1 MKSPTVSVIMAT
13 YNHAD
18 FVKQAIES
26 VLNQENVEYEFLIA
40 DDGSQDSTR
49 DVIASI
55 VDPRI
60 TFFPNTQNRG
70 ACIVTNELIER
81 SSGEFIAL
89 INSDDYWTTPDK
101 LSYQVQILRNNPKI
115 GACFG
120 RARFVDKD
128 GNPITTLPFGNVFN
142 QENRTQGQ
150 WLRHF
155 FDLGNC
161 ICHPTMLI
169 RKSCYEELGMYDNRL
184 RQLPDFDMWV
194 RLIQQYN
201 IFISDREMIAFRQL
215 PGENASSATNINLR
229 RIFNESYFIL
239 EKFFDGASRDI
250 LIDGFGDLLINKNCQ
265 DNFCLDIEKSLLYFG
280 KNRWASHIYNQIGLE
295 KIYSLLNS
303 DIHREILMNNYNID
317 DRSFQAMASDICAF
331 DSSDLTSSL
340 SGVRGLCLINEL
352 KQRIALRLHSTL
364 RTSLSKF
371 SKKFS

>member
-1 MKSPTVSVIMAT
+1 MNKPTVSVIMPT
-13 YNHAD
+13 YNHEN
-18 FVKQAIES
+18 FVIQAIQS
-26 VLNQENVEYEFLIA
+26 VLMQKDVDFEFLIM
-40 DDGSQDSTR
+40 DDGSSDNTR

-55 VDPRI
+55 KDPRI
-60 TFFPNTQNRG
+60 NFFPYTNNRG
-70 ACIVTNELIER
+70 AAIVTNDLISR
-81 SSGEFIAL
+81 SSGQYIAL
-89 INSDDYWTTPDK
+89 INSDDYWTTSDK
-101 LSYQVQILRNNPKI
+101 LSYQVQILRNNPKL

-128 GNPITTLPFGNVFN
+128 GNPINTLPFGNVFN

-194 RLIQQYN
+194 RLIKHYD
-201 IFISDREMIAFRQL
+201 IFVSDRKMIAFRQL
-215 PGENASSATNINLR
+215 PGENASSATNTNLR

-239 EKFFDGASRDI
+239 EKFFDGVSRDI

-295 KIYSLLNS
+295 KIYFLLSS

-317 DRSFQAMASDICAF
+317 DLSFQSMASDICAF
-331 DSSDLTSSL
+331 DSSNLTSSL
-340 SGVRGLCLINEL
+340 SGVSGLSLITEL
-352 KQRIALRLHSTL
+352 KQRILLRLNVIWN
-364 RTSLSKF
+364 KF
-371 SKKFS
+371 LKKVS